1 MGRQKTTKGFHSQW
15 DAFGIIQAINPNDHN
30 PAGQAL
36 HHVPHERRVD
46 RTSCEPIELLLWVG

>member
-36 HHVPHERRVD
+36 HHVPHERQVD